1 MVAERSD
8 RHSSTRSS
16 ASSASPWKNS
26 SASVRGRARGRS
38 AGPPRTGRI
47 PARRGP
53 LWSAPRI
60 HGERQKLGVEI
71 SQATVSRYLVRHRRP
86 PSQTWRTFLRYRP
99 QPAVPLVRR
108 QTGGAAPEPPRKGV
122 LACGRVR
129 IVSPQN
135 RRTRRSER
143 RCLAFERADP
153 VDQPQPVR
161 GVPRA
166 FLGTSVHAKVAGCC
180 RYGSRRARSR
190 ASVRSRLERPIP

>member
-16 ASSASPWKNS
+16 ASSASPCKNS

-38 AGPPRTGRI
+38 AVPPRTWRI

-60 HGERQKLGVEI
+60 HGELQKLRVEI
-71 SQATVSRYLVRHRRP
+71 SQATVSKYLVRHRRP
-86 PSQTWRTFLRYRP
+86 PSHTWRTFLRYRP

-108 QTGGAAPEPPRKGV
+108 QTVGAGPEPSRKGV
-122 LACGRVR
+122 LACGLVR
-129 IVSPQN
+129 IVSSQN
-135 RRTRRSER
+135 RRIRRSEDGVLR
-143 RCLAFERADP
+143 SSLPIP

-180 RYGSRRARSR
+180 RYWSRRARSR
-190 ASVRSRLERPIP
+190 ASVRSRFERPIP